1 MGSPG
6 FEYADAR
13 TGSWIGQEL
22 ITQEAGS
29 ESSSGPPRSDK
40 EWAGQREPWRGRGRV
55 LLGRH
60 PVLSVLGAAL
70 TVRIAAAIISFLLNH
85 RWLIPDEG
93 QYLDLVRWVAS
104 GRSAESW
111 FPGYGQSL
119 YDSTRV
125 FLSPLVFLFHFLPA
139 SRLVAQLWVALF
151 GALTAAL
158 ITRLWL
164 EITRK
169 WAVLAGLIV
178 AFLPSQVLLS
188 AVVLREALIWAA
200 LALMALA
207 LALSGRVSGR
217 KLLGSLLLV
226 AAGLLALSFLR
237 SQTAIV
243 AAWSAVG
250 ACVVAGRHRILRLAT
265 TLLIA
270 AAIPYAAGLGIGGWS
285 LVVRAVP
292 RLGQTRAY
300 MALDAKTAF
309 APGRVVPSPVQ
320 TRAAPP
326 TKAKANGPPFQPATE
341 AKAGSLGIASR
352 SPTAVRDHGGHA
364 EEVISGSRGEAFVVD
379 NSPRASF
386 SEAPR
391 GFVAVLLRPFPW
403 EHQATLSARVAR
415 IENIAW
421 YGLYLLAAIG
431 LALGRRNLRVIAFP
445 VILSIGI
452 VGVATVT
459 QGNLGTAFR
468 HRGQVLWAVALLAAM
483 GLNGLQ
489 ERRAGRCREHLPSGA
504 VSDRSPLL
512 QALPRGPLQEPGGT
526 TTGQAPAQSASD
538 N

>member
-1 MGSPG
+1 M
-6 FEYADAR
+6 
-13 TGSWIGQEL
+13 
-22 ITQEAGS
+22 ITQEADS
-29 ESSSGPPRSDK
+29 ESSSGPPRSN
-40 EWAGQREPWRGRGRV
+40 EQAAGQRDSWRGRGRA
-55 LLGRH
+55 LLVRH
-60 PVLSVLGAAL
+60 PVLSVFTAAL
-70 TVRIAAAIISFLLNH
+70 IVRIAAAIISFVLNH

-104 GRSAESW
+104 GRSAERW

-158 ITRLWL
+158 TTRLCL
-164 EITRK
+164 EVTRK

-188 AVVLREALIWAA
+188 SVVLREALIWAA

-207 LALSGRVSGR
+207 LALSGRVGGR
-217 KLLGSLLLV
+217 RLFGSLLLV
-226 AAGLLALSFLR
+226 AVGVLALSFLR

-243 AAWSAVG
+243 AAWASAG
-250 ACVVAGRHRILRLAT
+250 ACVVAGRHRLLRLGAA
-265 TLLIA
+265 LLIA

-285 LVVRAVP
+285 LVVRAIP

-309 APGRVVPSPVQ
+309 APGRVVASTVPSATTTPSSGGGGG
-320 TRAAPP
+320 AAPSSGGGGGAAGTP
-326 TKAKANGPPFQPATE
+326 AAGPNLPPSET
-341 AKAGSLGIASR
+341 KAGSLGIASR
-352 SPTAVRDHGGHA
+352 SPTAVKDQGGHA
-364 EEVISGSRGEAFVVD
+364 QEIIRGSRGEAFVVD
-379 NSPRASF
+379 NSALASL

-391 GFVAVLLRPFPW
+391 GLVAVLFRPFPW

-421 YGLYLLAAIG
+421 YGLYLLAAVG
-431 LALGRRNLRVIAFP
+431 LALGWRDLGVTAFP
-445 VILSIGI
+445 VIVSIGI

-483 GLNGLQ
+483 GLHGLE
-489 ERRAGRCREHLPSGA
+489 ERRRRGRGERTQPML
-504 VSDRSPLL
+504 RS
-512 QALPRGPLQEPGGT
+512 A
-526 TTGQAPAQSASD
+526 A
-538 N
+538 